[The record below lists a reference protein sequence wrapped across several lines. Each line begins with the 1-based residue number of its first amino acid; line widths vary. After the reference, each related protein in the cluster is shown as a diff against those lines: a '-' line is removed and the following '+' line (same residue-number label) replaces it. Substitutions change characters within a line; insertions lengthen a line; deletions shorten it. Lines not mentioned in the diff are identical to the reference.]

1 MWIPDGLVVSETGAF
16 EWELALVA
24 TYRRAAY
31 AAIGRGG
38 EIGGEVVE
46 RRGGLGV
53 RIHLNPVGA
62 RRLLCFHCEDGC
74 VCVCV
79 WERTGGN
86 SEEREETVRVSLIK
100 EKEMLECVR
109 AEWGLPIG
117 VLALQVGS
125 EH

>member
-79 WERTGGN
+79 GEDRRKQRGERRD
-86 SEEREETVRVSLIK
+86 SEGFSDQRERD
-100 EKEMLECVR
+100 
-109 AEWGLPIG
+109 A
-117 VLALQVGS
+117 
-125 EH
+125 

>member
-1 MWIPDGLVVSETGAF
+1 VWIPVGLVVSDTAAFWTGSLL
-16 EWELALVA
+16 WVA

-46 RRGGLGV
+46 RRRSLGV

-62 RRLLCFHCEDGC
+62 LRLLCFHCEDGY
-74 VCVCV
+74 VGVGRGQ
-79 WERTGGN
+79 EEKRR
-86 SEEREETVRVSLIK
+86 EREETVRVSLIK
-100 EKEMLECVR
+100 EKEMLECARV
-109 AEWGLPIG
+109 EWGLPIG